1 MERKLFNEGWLFHKG
16 GGTSLESIMNPQLEP
31 REVTLPHDAMIAE
44 HREPE
49 NATGNATGYYPYRTV
64 HYTKDFE
71 LQELSCAYYLKF
83 EGVYKNTAVYVNG
96 CLAAQHINGYTPFI
110 VNITAYLKKGKNSM
124 KVLVRNGVP
133 TSRWYTGTGI
143 YRDVW
148 LYQGGG
154 LYIVPDG
161 VKISTLEADSE
172 VAVLSIK
179 TTIANRENIVRE
191 ICLRQKISG
200 VEVNAPVT
208 ILPGETKVV
217 TLRMELHEPK
227 LWSAEIPYLYDCE
240 TELVGF
246 DKEYTRFGI
255 RTLSLDAKR
264 GLRINGECIKLK
276 GGCIHHDHGIVG
288 AIEHQALTL
297 RRIRK
302 LKEAGYNA
310 IRCAHFP
317 ASSTVLDA
325 CDELGML
332 VMLELCDAWTQPKID
347 FDYSADFACH
357 WKEDTESMVSL
368 AFNHPSVIFY
378 SIGNEIGEVSDP
390 HEVQYGRKICDTIR
404 ALDPSRYITNCIN
417 IALALMDRIPEL
429 AVKAGADI
437 NSIMNGD
444 QGELVRLMASK
455 EIGEPLEE
463 AFSYLDVAGYNYAS
477 YRYESDVN
485 QYSQR
490 IIVGAEC
497 YPGALYENWSLC
509 EKLSQVIGDF
519 GWAAWDYLGE
529 AGVGQHRYGE
539 ATDYDLYGAYPWRT
553 AGCGDFDLIGDR
565 RPISYWREIVWGHRA
580 APYISVQDPAHFGQK
595 QSPTRWGWSDAER
608 SWNFRGFEGKPIV
621 VEVYSGAEEVELLCN
636 GKSFGRQK
644 PVQCRAFFETVYEPG
659 ELTAVNY
666 KNGAES
672 GRNRLI
678 TATYDIHIETNN
690 CGNGITE
697 IRLVDENGTLNPDAR
712 LTLKAAVEGDMEIL
726 GFGTADPKNEENYFD
741 RSIKTYRG
749 KALIVTRGDGV
760 LRIEGE

>member
-1 MERKLFNEGWLFHKG
+1 MERKLFNDGWLFHKG

-31 REVTLPHDAMIAE
+31 RKVTLPHDAMIAE
-44 HREPE
+44 YREPE

-71 LQELSCAYYLKF
+71 LQKLSGAYYLKF

-96 CLAAQHINGYTPFI
+96 CLAAQHINGYTPFT
-110 VNITAYLKKGKNSM
+110 VDITAYLKKGKNSV

-148 LYQGGG
+148 LYQGGS
-154 LYIVPDG
+154 LHIVPDG

-179 TTIANRENIVRE
+179 TTIANRENANRK

-227 LWSAEIPYLYDCE
+227 LWSAETTYLYDCE

-255 RTLSLDAKR
+255 RTLFLDAKR

-347 FDYSADFACH
+347 FDYSAEFAYH

-378 SIGNEIGEVSDP
+378 SIGNEIGEVRDP

-404 ALDPSRYITNCIN
+404 ALDPFRYITNCIN

-477 YRYESDVN
+477 YRYESDAN
-485 QYSQR
+485 LYPQR

-509 EKLSQVIGDF
+509 EKLPQVIGDF

-565 RPISYWREIVWGHRA
+565 RPISYWREIVWGHRE
-580 APYISVQDPAHFGQK
+580 APYICVQDPAHFGQK

-608 SWNFRGFEGKPIV
+608 SWNFRGFEGKSIV
-621 VEVYSGAEEVELLCN
+621 VEVYSDAEEVELFCN
-636 GKSFGRQK
+636 NKSLGRQN
-644 PVQCRAFFETVYEPG
+644 PVQCKTFFETIYELG

-672 GRNRLI
+672 GRDRLI
-678 TATYDIHIETNN
+678 TATYDVHIERND

-697 IRLVDENGTLNPDAR
+697 ISLVDEYGTLNPDVN

-726 GFGTADPKNEENYFD
+726 GFGSANPKNEENYFD

-749 KALIVTRGDGV
+749 RALIVTRGDGV